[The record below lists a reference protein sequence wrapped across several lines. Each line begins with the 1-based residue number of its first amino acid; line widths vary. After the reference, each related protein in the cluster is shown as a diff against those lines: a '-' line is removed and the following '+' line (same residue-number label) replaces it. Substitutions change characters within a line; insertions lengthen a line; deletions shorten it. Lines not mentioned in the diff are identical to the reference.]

1 MSATAVSDR
10 PAAAPLQANRSFLL
24 LLSALATSSVGDWL
38 YNVALLALVASRG
51 GAGLLG
57 AVTAARVLP
66 IVIAGP
72 AAGAL
77 ADRVN
82 RRALMIGS
90 DLVRALLMAALALVA
105 ATGLPLWLAPLLAAL
120 ATLAGS
126 AHPAC
131 VSSTVPRL
139 VEQAD
144 LPRANAARVAVSQT
158 AIVLGPA
165 LGAVLLAAGS
175 PAAAFALNGM
185 TFVLSAA
192 LTGAIGRTGAF
203 RPVAEPARRGAPS
216 TQQIAGA
223 LRALRAAPE
232 ALRLAG
238 ADIACSAVY
247 GTLTVL
253 LVAVGMHVTHSAG
266 GYGLLL
272 GGYGL
277 GGVLGALLVG
287 RIGAQWRRAL
297 PLAVLAV
304 CAPLPL
310 LGLVGSL
317 GAALAL
323 SLLAGAGMVAAEVL
337 SETAIQSQV
346 PESMLGQV
354 FGLVIP
360 TSLGGIVVGALV
372 AGPLLAVLGLEAS
385 LVVVAGVVLV
395 ALTGLLAPVTFQ
407 GRRNPARA
415 ASTRGLAS
423 QPSR

>member
-1 MSATAVSDR
+1 VSARS
-10 PAAAPLQANRSFLL
+10 AAASSGRADRSFPLL
-24 LLSALATSSVGDWL
+24 LTALATSSVGDWL
-38 YNVALLALVASRG
+38 YNVALLAFVASRG

-57 AVTAARVLP
+57 VVTAARVLP

-77 ADRVN
+77 TDRVN
-82 RRALMIGS
+82 RRVLMIGS
-90 DLVRALLMAALALVA
+90 DLLRAALMAGLVLVA
-105 ATGLPLWLAPLLAAL
+105 AAGLPLWLAPLLAAL

-126 AHPAC
+126 AHPVC

-139 VEQAD
+139 VEEAD

-165 LGAVLLAAGS
+165 LGALLLAVSS
-175 PAAAFALNGM
+175 PVVAFAVNGA
-185 TFVLSAA
+185 TFLVSAA
-192 LTGAIGRTGAF
+192 ITCAIGR
-203 RPVAEPARRGAPS
+203 
-216 TQQIAGA
+216 AGA
-223 LRALRAAPE
+223 WRVPVDPQHRAPGAKQLTAGLRALRAAPE

-238 ADIACSAVY
+238 ADVACSAVY

-253 LVAVGMHVTHSAG
+253 LVAVGMRITHSTG

-287 RIGAQWRRAL
+287 RIGVQWRRAL

-310 LGLVGSL
+310 LGVVGSL
-317 GAALAL
+317 APALAL
-323 SLLAGAGMVAAEVL
+323 ALLAGAGMVVAEVL

-360 TSLGGIVVGALV
+360 TSLAGIVVGALA
-372 AGPLLAVLGLEAS
+372 AGPLLALLGLEAS
-385 LVVVAGVVLV
+385 LVVVAVAVMAVL
-395 ALTGLLAPVTFQ
+395 AGLLGPVAAQ
-407 GRRNPARA
+407 GRRKLSRA